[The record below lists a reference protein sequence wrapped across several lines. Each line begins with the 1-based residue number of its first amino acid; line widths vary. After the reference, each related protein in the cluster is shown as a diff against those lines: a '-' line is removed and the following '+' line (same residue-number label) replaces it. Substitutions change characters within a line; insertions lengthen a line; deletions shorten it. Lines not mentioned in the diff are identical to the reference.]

1 MENQTPF
8 LFENLDIRISKI
20 SNGEEEIKV
29 SNEDRNISS
38 CNSKSKPQRA
48 REHIDKVYNCD
59 QCTFI
64 AKDKLRLKEHHD
76 TTHSK
81 KKYREYT
88 CDYCEKVFKHEHP
101 KAVRHAKRPHD
112 HKCEKCDKAFIYSN
126 QLKKHIKANHPRS
139 HKCEKCDKAFIYS
152 IQLKKHIKANHPR
165 SHKCEKCDKAFI
177 YSIQLKKHIKANHP
191 RSHKCEKCDKA
202 FINSIQ
208 LKKHIKA
215 NHPRSH
221 DHKCEKCDKAF
232 IYNIQLKKHIKANH
246 PIIQEPKL
254 YTKTKDGRYSCINC
268 NKQFCSSN
276 SAIRHYRK
284 EHLDIFY
291 DCTHCNYSSKD
302 KNHLKNHIKIH
313 HSGNKFTCKY
323 CQHTFLQEYS
333 HKEHLTKAHNFEC
346 SQCDKA
352 FVRNDQ
358 LQLHIKIDHEGK
370 ETSHHCKICN
380 KMVLHL
386 KEHNYSIH
394 REIEVD
400 RTKCLKCKSE
410 FKTKGLLKK
419 HKCIKP
425 IIRYY

>member
-38 CNSKSKPQRA
+38 CDSKSKPQRA

-112 HKCEKCDKAFIYSN
+112 HKCEKCDKAFIYRN
-126 QLKKHIKANHPRS
+126 
-139 HKCEKCDKAFIYS
+139 
-152 IQLKKHIKANHPR
+152 
-165 SHKCEKCDKAFI
+165 
-177 YSIQLKKHIKANHP
+177 QLKKHIKANHP

-313 HSGNKFTCKY
+313 HSGNRFTCEY

-400 RTKCLKCKSE
+400 RKKCLKCRSE
-410 FKTKGLLKK
+410 FKAKGLLKK

>member
-101 KAVRHAKRPHD
+101 KAIRHAKRPHD

-126 QLKKHIKANHPRS
+126 QLKKHIKATHPRS
-139 HKCEKCDKAFIYS
+139 
-152 IQLKKHIKANHPR
+152 
-165 SHKCEKCDKAFI
+165 
-177 YSIQLKKHIKANHP
+177 
-191 RSHKCEKCDKA
+191 
-202 FINSIQ
+202 
-208 LKKHIKA
+208 
-215 NHPRSH
+215 
-221 DHKCEKCDKAF
+221 HKCEKCDKAF

-400 RTKCLKCKSE
+400 GKKCLKCKSE